1 MLSHACARCGLPLDH
16 ASRSYRHE
24 LRLVATTC
32 PRCGFA
38 AAWNPRR
45 AREGARIWARLRALN
60 LRLGIAVS
68 AGQAAAVLLVVAVG
82 IILPS
87 SPLAGVSATSV
98 VLTACAAVLASVSA
112 ATIAPFRP
120 VPARVLGAWALVI
133 LPTAC
138 AVGALLMPSV
148 AYDAESALR
157 RLREAAALWP
167 IALAAFLASFA
178 FAYAVA
184 PTLALFAR
192 IHARRVRSVRRES
205 IAFASGARS

>member
-16 ASRSYRHE
+16 ASRSYLRE
-24 LRLVATTC
+24 LRLVAATC

-38 AAWNPRR
+38 TAWNPRR
-45 AREGARIWARLRALN
+45 AREGARIWVRLRALN
-60 LRLGIAVS
+60 VRLGIAVS
-68 AGQAAAVLLVVAVG
+68 AGQAAAVLLVVAVA

-87 SPLAGVSATSV
+87 SPLVGVSATSV
-98 VLTACAAVLASVSA
+98 VLTACAAMLASLSA

-120 VPARVLGAWALVI
+120 VLARVLGAWVLVI

-138 AVGALLMPSV
+138 AVGCVLMPSV
-148 AYDAESALR
+148 ASDADGVLR

-167 IALAAFLASFA
+167 IALAAFIASLA

-184 PTLALFAR
+184 PMLALFAR
-192 IHARRVRSVRRES
+192 IHARRLRSVRRES
-205 IAFASGARS
+205 IAFASGARP